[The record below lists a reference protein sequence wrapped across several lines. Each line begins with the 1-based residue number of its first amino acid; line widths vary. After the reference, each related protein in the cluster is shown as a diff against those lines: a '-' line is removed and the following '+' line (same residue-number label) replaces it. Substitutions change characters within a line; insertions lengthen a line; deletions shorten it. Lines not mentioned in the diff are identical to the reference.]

1 MSGPVGLFLMAQ
13 MLALLDS
20 KATQCLP
27 AQSAAKSHR
36 PNPWD
41 MTNLSKAERRGK
53 SHWEIQNLR
62 KIRYFQINYGAK
74 SAEDLGEDLCL
85 YCPLDASQKG
95 VYASPGGNP
104 VGCEGSDCKEAY
116 QCYLDSLQNNKEIL
130 PK

>member
-1 MSGPVGLFLMAQ
+1 MKAPAGLFLMTQ
-13 MLALLDS
+13 MLALLDANANS
-20 KATQCLP
+20 CLP
-27 AQSAAKSHR
+27 QATPQTKRR
-36 PNPWD
+36 PRNPWD
-41 MTNLSKAERRGK
+41 DTNLSRAERRGK
-53 SHWEIQNLR
+53 TYEEIQTLR
-62 KIRYFQINYGAK
+62 KALYYGAK
-74 SAEDLGEDLCL
+74 SAADLGEDLCL